1 MGNRIKVTD
10 PEKLTLLYERFRDVC
25 LVEKEVWKEIFM
37 PRDVAQGPVRT
48 NLQDRYDVEIDDQ
61 AVEDALE
68 ANISRGSQALAAAI
82 NAYQAHISFVKKS

>member
-1 MGNRIKVTD
+1 
-10 PEKLTLLYERFRDVC
+10 
-25 LVEKEVWKEIFM
+25 M
-37 PRDVAQGPVRT
+37 PRDVTQGPVRT

-82 NAYQAHISFVKKS
+82 DAYRGHINFLKKN